1 MVQTSTAA
9 RRYAEAIFELG
20 EESGGLQQWKDDL
33 DVLANVAGDGGAL
46 GVLENI
52 RTPMEDRV
60 ALLDRALEG
69 MSPLARNLA
78 KMLVQRGRF
87 SLVPQIARAF
97 EEMLDER
104 NNVVRAEV
112 VTAVPLSEDESRA
125 VVERLRALTGASDVR
140 VQPRVDPAIIG
151 GLVVRVGDRLID
163 GSVRSR
169 LIQLRRRLAGVE
181 P

>member
-1 MVQTSTAA
+1 MPSSSTAA

-87 SLVPQIARAF
+87 ALVPQIARAF

-140 VQPRVDPAIIG
+140 VQPHVDPAIIG